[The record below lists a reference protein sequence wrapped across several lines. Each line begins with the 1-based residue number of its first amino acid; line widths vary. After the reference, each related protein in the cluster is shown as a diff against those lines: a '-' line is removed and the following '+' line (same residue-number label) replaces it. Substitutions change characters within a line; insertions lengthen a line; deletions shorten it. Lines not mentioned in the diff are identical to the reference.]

1 MEGPT
6 LAALATY
13 AFVMSVTPGPN
24 NLMLAAS
31 GLLFGLVRSLPHM
44 LGILVGVAVQIG
56 AVGAGLGAV
65 FAAEPRLQLG
75 LKAFGTAYLL
85 WLARGLWRA
94 GEAGALGD
102 ADTPTGQPIS
112 WWQAALFQ
120 GVNPKAWLSAVTVV
134 AAFVPAGSGPGRL
147 AAVAIVFC
155 AVGLPCMLLWA
166 GFGSVLKARLRD
178 PGAVRALNRAM
189 AGLAAATAAL
199 FWV

>member
-1 MEGPT
+1 METPT

-24 NLMLAAS
+24 NLMLTAS
-31 GLLFGLVRSLPHM
+31 GLLFGVARTVPHM
-44 LGILVGVAVQIG
+44 LGILAGVAVQIG

-94 GEAGALGD
+94 GEGGASGDQGPPAGR
-102 ADTPTGQPIS
+102 PIA

-147 AAVAIVFC
+147 ATVIGVFC
-155 AVGLPCMLLWA
+155 AVGLPCMWLWA
-166 GFGSVLKARLRD
+166 AFGSMLKARLRE
-178 PGAVRALNRAM
+178 PRTVRTVNRVM
-189 AGLAAATAAL
+189 AALAAATAGL